1 MKTNENHVHKYMP
14 IALEDTSLLIIHSD
28 MLGDL
33 IGDLHEMAEMIDTLI
48 NIRKSEELSVKH
60 SIKKLVKIMQTQV
73 DNESEC
79 MAIEVTAQDIIDK
92 WIEIIDDG
100 EIEI

>member
-1 MKTNENHVHKYMP
+1 MKTNENHAHKYMP

-28 MLGDL
+28 MLDDL
-33 IGDLHEMAEMIDTLI
+33 IDDLHQMADMIDTLI
-48 NIRKSEELSVKH
+48 EMRKSEELSPKY
-60 SIKKLVKIMQTQV
+60 SIKKLVQIMQTQV

-79 MAIEVTAQDIIDK
+79 MAIEVTAQEIIDK

>member
-1 MKTNENHVHKYMP
+1 MKTNENHAHKYMP

-28 MLGDL
+28 MLDDL
-33 IGDLHEMAEMIDTLI
+33 IDDLHQMADMIDTMI
-48 NIRKSEELSVKH
+48 DMRKGEELSLKH
-60 SIKKLVKIMQTQV
+60 SIKKLVDIMETQAI
-73 DNESEC
+73 NELEC
-79 MAIEVTAQDIIDK
+79 IAIEVTAQDIIDK